1 MYKSNNSPP
10 TQPPKGGI
18 EVPFFEVNMIY
29 QWNYYRFSLFNI
41 VNSLFR
47 LLLRGREG
55 IYLYKVL
62 RKRTIDTANF
72 LNELES
78 KIKLISLTL
87 FTSPFSG
94 D

>member
-1 MYKSNNSPP
+1 M
-10 TQPPKGGI
+10 PKPLNISETYRRNLIQMLERILGKAAVGI
-18 EVPFFEVNMIY
+18 RE
-29 QWNYYRFSLFNI
+29 RAI